1 MSLLLLPIIDSQI
14 DQVHNEF
21 PLDTL
26 KKSLYIFESALVLMS
41 SSPIYRDCEKTVLT
55 AGMSSTRRVEI
66 KSLSETGRRKSSKS
80 LEATNKKLS
89 QRNKDHD
96 REVAALYNQF
106 DELNFQTHTK
116 GND

>member
-1 MSLLLLPIIDSQI
+1 
-14 DQVHNEF
+14 
-21 PLDTL
+21 
-26 KKSLYIFESALVLMS
+26 MS
-41 SSPIYRDCEKTVLT
+41 SSPIYRDCEKTIHT
-55 AGMSSTRRVEI
+55 AGMNAKAMSSTREVEI

-89 QRNKDHD
+89 QRNKDHE
-96 REVAALYNQF
+96 REVTALYNQF